1 MPTPHSKPTTRC
13 PVYLHPTAASNPT
26 IIARIQHRTGL
37 RVIVGGSRQTATL
50 CPFSADLGPF
60 GGDAA

>member
-13 PVYLHPTAASNPT
+13 PVYLHPAAASNPAV
-26 IIARIQHRTGL
+26 IARIQRRTGL
-37 RVIVGGSRQTATL
+37 RVTVGDSYKTANLRPSST
-50 CPFSADLGPF
+50 SIGPF